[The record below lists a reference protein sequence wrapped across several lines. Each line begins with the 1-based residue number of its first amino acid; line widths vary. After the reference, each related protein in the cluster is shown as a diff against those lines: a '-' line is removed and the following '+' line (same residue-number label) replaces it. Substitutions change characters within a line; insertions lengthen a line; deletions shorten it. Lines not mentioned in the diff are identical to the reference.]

1 MSDNAA
7 ETEGGP
13 EPGKSVSF
21 QQDAIELQ
29 GPPEQKADG
38 ESEEAEEYRR
48 DYEFISRKQLR
59 SQEEDLLLASE
70 LTQRRLEYHQH
81 EFVKMNEV
89 GVLITEAVQ
98 TVLDKLQSKEV
109 QIRQNKSNIRNMD
122 GKLKQ
127 IEGQVLGLL
136 KLGNDFKKMD
146 KKQGRL
152 DDDLVCYK
160 KQVEERLEEV
170 HKRFQEHE
178 HQFTQVY
185 AFKESH

>member
-1 MSDNAA
+1 MKA
-7 ETEGGP
+7 
-13 EPGKSVSF
+13 VSF
-21 QQDAIELQ
+21 QEDAVMLQ
-29 GPPEQKADG
+29 GPPEQKADS
-38 ESEEAEEYRR
+38 EKEEAEEYQR

-59 SQEEDLLLASE
+59 TQEEDLLLASE
-70 LTQRRLEYHQH
+70 LTQKRLEYHQH

-89 GVLITEAVQ
+89 GALITEAGQ

-109 QIRQNKSNIRNMD
+109 QIRQNKTNIRNMD
-122 GKLKQ
+122 SKLKH

-136 KLGNDFKKMD
+136 KLGNDFKKID

-160 KQVEERLEEV
+160 KQVEERMEEIQ
-170 HKRFQEHE
+170 KRFQEHD

-185 AFKESH
+185 AFRESH